1 MTTEIGFEVSMQ
13 APFKVAVEKVKAA
26 LKEQGFGVLT
36 QIDVKATMKEK
47 LDEDFRPYI
56 ILGACN
62 PPLAHKA
69 LSTDPVVGVLLP
81 CNVTVEENPEGGVIT
96 RIVNPEVMMTVGT
109 LQENQA
115 ILEVAQEARTR
126 LENVARALIE
136 S

>member
-1 MTTEIGFEVSMQ
+1 MTSEIGFEVNMQ
-13 APFKVAVEKVKAA
+13 GPFEVAVEKVKAA

-62 PPLAHKA
+62 PHLAHKA

-81 CNVTVEENPEGGVIT
+81 CNVTVEENPQGDIIT

-136 S
+136 A

>member
-1 MTTEIGFEVSMQ
+1 MTSEIGFEVNMQ
-13 APFKVAVEKVKAA
+13 GPFEVAVEKVKAA

-47 LDEDFRPYI
+47 LGEDFRPYI

-62 PPLAHKA
+62 PHLAHKA

-81 CNVTVEENPEGGVIT
+81 CNVTVEENPQGDIIT

-136 S
+136 A

>member
-1 MTTEIGFEVSMQ
+1 MTTEIGFEVNMQ
-13 APFKVAVEKVKAA
+13 EPFDVAVEKVKAA

-47 LDEDFRPYI
+47 LDEDFRPYL

-69 LSTDPVVGVLLP
+69 LTIDPVVGVMLP

-96 RIVNPEVMMTVGT
+96 RIVNPEVMMTVGA

-115 ILEVAQEARTR
+115 ILEVAREARTR
-126 LENVARALIE
+126 LENVARALID